1 MSYSTVGDLLTG
13 DLHISLKIDKQK
25 FIDDA
30 AEEIDSK
37 IGFLYTLP
45 LPFVSLPKHQQLL
58 LKQINN
64 KLASGRLI
72 LTLDIVGE
80 ENALH
85 AYGLRLVNEAMG
97 ELMLIANGQVD
108 LDAPR
113 LVPADDTYV
122 DKTPAG
128 YNRDAESAVDQF
140 ENSFMRGE
148 PSYWTPGE
156 VRQPPAR
163 FRP

>member
-1 MSYSTVGDLLTG
+1 MAYSQVDDLLTG
-13 DLHISLKIDKQK
+13 DLHISSKVDKQK
-25 FIDDA
+25 VIDDA

-37 IGFLYTLP
+37 IGFLYSLP
-45 LPFVSLPKHQQLL
+45 IPFVSLPLHQKLL

-72 LTLDIVGE
+72 LALDIVGE
-80 ENALH
+80 ENSLH
-85 AYGLRLVNEAMG
+85 AYGLRLVTEATG

-113 LVPADDTYV
+113 WETPDDSYT
-122 DKTPAG
+122 DKTPTIK
-128 YNRDAESAVDQF
+128 NRDAESAVDQF

-156 VRQPPAR
+156 VTRGGAR